1 VRTRTFNVR
10 GSFRQMM
17 TARSRSTAAPRGR
30 QSERRP
36 AEGFARRPRAGEQ
49 AEHRSTNDSAA
60 VAALPILPSADEA
73 ADLLRTSRRAIYAM
87 VERNQLPGVTRIG
100 RRMLFRGVD
109 LLRWIDRKRAP
120 SSPE

>member
-1 VRTRTFNVR
+1 VRTRTFNER
-10 GSFRQMM
+10 RSFRPM
-17 TARSRSTAAPRGR
+17 TTAQSRSTVVPRGR
-30 QSERRP
+30 QPERRP
-36 AEGFARRPRAGEQ
+36 AARFARRPRAGEE
-49 AEHRSTNDSAA
+49 AEHRSTDDSAA
-60 VAALPILPSADEA
+60 VAGLPILLSADEA

>member
-1 VRTRTFNVR
+1 VRTRTLDSVR
-10 GSFRQMM
+10 PMM
-17 TARSRSTAAPRGR
+17 IAQSRSTAAPGGR
-30 QSERRP
+30 QPGRCP
-36 AEGFARRPRAGEQ
+36 AAQFARHPHAGQQ
-49 AEHRSTNDSAA
+49 AEHRSTDNSAA
-60 VAALPILPSADEA
+60 AAGLPILLNADEA